1 MGKVRSMRMNRELL
15 DVAITLEAVL
25 ADPSI

>member
-1 MGKVRSMRMNRELL
+1 MGKVKSMRMNHELFE
-15 DVAITLEAVL
+15 VAITLEAVL